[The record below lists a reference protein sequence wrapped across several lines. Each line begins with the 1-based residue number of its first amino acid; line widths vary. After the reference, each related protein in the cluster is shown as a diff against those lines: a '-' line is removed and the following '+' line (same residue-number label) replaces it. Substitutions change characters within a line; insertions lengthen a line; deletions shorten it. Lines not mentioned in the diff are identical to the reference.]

1 MDSASFSAF
10 KFQLWI
16 KSKSSESDYLFIS
29 IRNTPCEDQN

>member
-1 MDSASFSAF
+1 MDPASFSAF

-16 KSKSSESDYLFIS
+16 KSSENDYLFIS